1 MTRLIAGLFSFLALA
16 AIAGIAGVGLVIWM
30 YGRDLP
36 DYESLAGY
44 QPATLSRV
52 YSGEGRLIAEFA
64 RERRIFAPIEEIPDL
79 VKQAFISAEDKNF
92 YSHPGIDAT
101 GILRAM
107 LANLKALRS
116 GGGRLQGASTI
127 TQQVMKNFLLT
138 SDRSLER
145 KIKEAILSI
154 RIERALSKDRIL
166 ELYLNEIF
174 LGQNAYGVAAAAQR
188 YFGATLEDLTLAQA
202 AYLAALPKAPSDL
215 HPVRQRDRAVQRR
228 NYVLRQMYENGV
240 IGEIDMV
247 TAQLEPLATL
257 FDDGATAQVAAPD
270 RPSHFT
276 EEVRRVLT
284 ARMGSD
290 AVLGGGLTVRATID
304 PALQDIAAEALRD
317 QLLDYDRKQ
326 GGYGGPVAQLVGV
339 ALDDDAAWRAALA
352 ATPAPRDVPGW
363 RPALVL
369 AVDDNGAVIGVEGVE
384 GTARLGY
391 ASVKSWARRRL
402 GGGRL
407 GPALTGPADVWA
419 PGDVILVAR
428 REDAW
433 AMRQVPEVQGAFM
446 AMEVDT
452 GRVLAMQG
460 GFSYESSVFNRATQ
474 AQRQP
479 GSAFKPFVYAA
490 ALEQGYTPAT
500 VVLDA
505 PVVVDTGGGVWKPKN
520 SSGKFYGP
528 SPMRIGLE
536 LSRNLMTVRLAQEIG
551 METVAGQ
558 ANRFG
563 VYDAMPPLLS
573 YALGAGE
580 TTLSRMVAG
589 YAMFAN
595 GGRRIEP
602 TVIDRVQDRH
612 GVTIW
617 RHDAQICVGCAD
629 PYDPASAPTP
639 LETGAQLIDPVTA
652 YQMTSMLRGVVTRGT
667 GARAFAGVEAMVA
680 GKTGT
685 TNDAK
690 DVWFLGFTPKMA
702 FGCYIGFDQPRN
714 MGRSAYGGT
723 LCAPMVADFVR
734 KATEGKPVGAF
745 AAPPETVFVTIDR
758 WSGRPTGGAPGG
770 DAIDE
775 AFRPGFTPYDQVA
788 SETIGG
794 GAFHFTGGDFPMSL
808 EDGAAP
814 GSDTGAADAPQT
826 PRRPPS
832 GGGFAAPGG
841 LY

>member
-16 AIAGIAGVGLVIWM
+16 AIAGIAGVGLVVWM

-36 DYESLAGY
+36 GYDSLANY

-64 RERRIFAPIEEIPDL
+64 RERRIFAPIDEIPDL

-101 GILRAM
+101 GVLRAV
-107 LANLKALRS
+107 LANAQALRS
-116 GGGRLQGASTI
+116 GDGRLQGASTI

-138 SDRSLER
+138 ADRSLER

-154 RIERALSKDRIL
+154 RIEQALSKDRIL

-215 HPVRQRDRAVQRR
+215 HPVRQRDRAVERR

-240 IGEIDMV
+240 ISEIDLAV
-247 TAQLEPLATL
+247 ARIEPLATL
-257 FDDGATAQVAAPD
+257 FDGGVETQVAAPD
-270 RPSHFT
+270 RPNHFT
-276 EEVRRVLT
+276 EEVRRDLI
-284 ARMGSD
+284 ARMGEE

-304 PALQDIAAEALRD
+304 PALQDIAAAALRR
-317 QLLDYDRKQ
+317 QLLDYDRAQ

-339 ALDDDAAWRAALA
+339 DLGDAAAWRAALA

-369 AVDDNGAVIGVEGVE
+369 AVDAKGADIGVEGVE
-384 GTARLGY
+384 APVRLDY
-391 ASVKSWARRRL
+391 AGVKGWARRRL

-407 GPALTGPADVWA
+407 GPALTGAADVWA
-419 PGDVILVAR
+419 PGDVILVEQGDA
-428 REDAW
+428 AW

-446 AMEVDT
+446 AMEVGT

-460 GFSYESSVFNRATQ
+460 GFSFESSVFNRATQ
-474 AQRQP
+474 AMRQP
-479 GSAFKPFVYAA
+479 GSAFKPFVYAT

-500 VVLDA
+500 IILDA
-505 PVVVDTGGGVWKPKN
+505 PVVVDTGGGVWKPQN

-551 METVAGQ
+551 MDSVADH
-558 ANRFG
+558 ARRFHI
-563 VYDAMPPLLS
+563 YDAMPSHLS

-602 TVIDRVQDRH
+602 TLIDRVQDRR
-612 GVTIW
+612 GATIW
-617 RHDAQICVGCAD
+617 RHDAQICVGCAA
-629 PYDPASAPTP
+629 PYDPASAPNA
-639 LETGAQLIDPVTA
+639 LATGEQVIDPVTA
-652 YQMTSMLRGVVTRGT
+652 YQITSMLRGVVTRGT

-690 DVWFLGFTPKMA
+690 DVWFLGFTPKIA

-714 MGRSAYGGT
+714 MGRSAFGGT

-734 KATEGKPVGAF
+734 KATAGQPVGAF
-745 AAPPETVFVTIDR
+745 VAPPETVFVTIDR
-758 WSGRPTGGAPGG
+758 WSGSPTGGASGG

-775 AFRPGFTPYDQVA
+775 AFRPGFTPYDVA
-788 SETIGG
+788 ASDMIGG
-794 GAFHFTGGDFPMSL
+794 GAFYFTGGDFPMSL

-814 GSDTGAADAPQT
+814 EPGAGAPGAVDA
-826 PRRPPS
+826 PRRPPA
-832 GGGFAAPGG
+832 GGGFASPGG